1 MTSIVMFPEPMLRAS
16 RLLQIL
22 LLLQNR
28 GRMTAPRLAEEL
40 EVTPRTILRDVDAMT
55 EAGLPIIVFPGHGGG
70 IELGFDYRTRL
81 TGLDADEAVAMG
93 VILSGTPPELVDL
106 GLGVAADRA
115 RAKIWEAFP
124 DQTRARMARARDW
137 FQRDNARQAADARRA
152 ALALAVQEGRI
163 VRLAARSS
171 APREVHPVAMI
182 LSVSGWRVVDGWSG
196 EVIGETDWGDVNIS
210 ARRFRDATSGPFGSG
225 GGASGGRIS
234 GTK

>member
-1 MTSIVMFPEPMLRAS
+1 MTSSVMFPEAKLRAS

-93 VILSGTPPELVDL
+93 VILSGTPQDLVDL

-124 DQTRARMARARDW
+124 DQTRARMAKARDR
-137 FQRDNARQAADARRA
+137 FRRDAARQGADARRA

-163 VRLAARSS
+163 VRLAARS
-171 APREVHPVAMI
+171 ANPREVHPVALI
-182 LSVSGWRVVDGWSG
+182 LSEAGWQMVDGRSG
-196 EVIGETDWGDVNIS
+196 EEIGEADWGDVNIS
-210 ARRFRDATSGPFGSG
+210 ARRFGRSG
-225 GGASGGRIS
+225 
-234 GTK
+234 

>member
-1 MTSIVMFPEPMLRAS
+1 MFPEPMLRAS

-28 GRMTAPRLAEEL
+28 GRLTAPRLAEEL

-182 LSVSGWRVVDGWSG
+182 LSVSGWRVVDGRSG